1 MINLKLEELVKRYQP
16 ILTDSIDELVNITS
30 DNTLN
35 KFEKAEKQERLI
47 ASKDEKIKSLKDKNS
62 DIDFDSHHG
71 DLIDETINI
80 FIDVKISSDYTWGA
94 ISQTSINN
102 FNYPWENPNYFYLT
116 IGLESRS
123 AVFIQH
129 AYLKQL
135 IDENKINYVYTA
147 SGIFIGINA
156 ISKLIN
162 GSLYDP
168 NRIIEFKF

>member
-1 MINLKLEELVKRYQP
+1 MANLKLEELVKRYQP
-16 ILTDSIDELVNITS
+16 ILIDSIDELNNITL

-47 ASKDEKIKSLKDKNS
+47 ASKDKKIKSLKDKNS

-80 FIDVKISSDYTWGA
+80 FIDLKVSNENRWGA

-116 IGLESRS
+116 IDLVNRS

-129 AYLKQL
+129 AYLIQL
-135 IDENKINYVYTA
+135 IRDNKISYKYNGDYN
-147 SGIFIGINA
+147 IIGKNEIE
-156 ISKLIN
+156 KLIN
-162 GSLYDP
+162 KHLYDP
-168 NRIIEFKF
+168 NKIIEFKF